1 MSMNASAPSRWLR
14 QTCASPAAMTGV
26 TLLGA
31 GGWGLHSASPMT
43 AGGWPLI
50 CLGAALLGWQRG
62 SLRAGGDA
70 HAVLGAHADGRS
82 GPAFCS
88 APVPLSIAPSTPVE
102 TLPSAKET
110 ADATWDA
117 KRLSLVAR
125 AFEQS
130 GAAMVITDALD
141 RIALVNESFVRL
153 SGMAASDLIGQPAEL
168 LGMAPLRASHL
179 PGIDEALRRGER
191 WSGESNVT
199 TCDGRTQDMWLAV
212 GIVRNEA
219 GRVSHHARV
228 FQDVAPLKA
237 QLRQMA
243 DQARHDTLTGLAN
256 RRAFGELMFQAMARA
271 RRYTKTLA
279 IMCVDLDGFKSV
291 NDSRGH
297 QVGDQLLVTVARRL
311 ETCVRTTDRVCRT
324 GGDEFMLVLEGPGH
338 TDEITRIGERVIQA
352 MKTPYELDGKPVQI
366 SSSVGVAVYDG
377 QENDQD
383 LIRRADTAMYAAKHA
398 GKGQMVFVMPPAAST
413 TYDYL
418 KVVPL
423 RA

>member
-1 MSMNASAPSRWLR
+1 MIWWLDR
-14 QTCASPAAMTGV
+14 LRGQGLAVAGSP
-26 TLLGA
+26 
-31 GGWGLHSASPMT
+31 P
-43 AGGWPLI
+43 
-50 CLGAALLGWQRG
+50 AL
-62 SLRAGGDA
+62 AIVA
-70 HAVLGAHADGRS
+70 
-82 GPAFCS
+82 
-88 APVPLSIAPSTPVE
+88 STPAEAPPVQCE
-102 TLPSAKET
+102 TSTT
-110 ADATWDA
+110 AWDD
-117 KRLSLVAR
+117 KRLSLLAS

-141 RIALVNESFVRL
+141 RVTLVNEAFVRL
-153 SGMAASDLIGQPAEL
+153 CGLQASELMGQPAEL
-168 LGMAPLRASHL
+168 LGMAPLRPSHL
-179 PGIDEALRRGER
+179 PGIDEAMRRGER
-191 WSGESNVT
+191 WSGESSVT
-199 TCDGRTQDMWLAV
+199 TGEGHGQDMWLAV
-212 GIVRNEA
+212 GVIRNES
-219 GRVSHHARV
+219 GRITHHSRV

-237 QLRQMA
+237 QIRHMA
-243 DQARHDTLTGLAN
+243 DEARHDSLTGLAN

-297 QVGDQLLVTVARRL
+297 QVGDQLLVMVARRL

-352 MKTPYELDGKPVQI
+352 MRTPYEVGGETLQI

-383 LIRRADTAMYAAKHA
+383 LIRRADTAMYAAKHS
-398 GKGQMVFVMPPAAST
+398 GKGQMVFVMPPVATAS
-413 TYDYL
+413 YDYL
-418 KVVPL
+418 KVVPM